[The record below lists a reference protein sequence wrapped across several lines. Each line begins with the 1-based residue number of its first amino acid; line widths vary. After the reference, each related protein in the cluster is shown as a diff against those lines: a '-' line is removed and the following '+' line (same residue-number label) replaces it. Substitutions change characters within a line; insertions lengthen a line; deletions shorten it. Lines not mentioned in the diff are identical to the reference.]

1 VGTTELD
8 LAKAAKSLV
17 AGLSGIEG
25 VICVYLF
32 GSAARGDANTLSDID
47 LAILLR
53 PDRRGDLS
61 KAMDVLVDVFG
72 EKADVSDLAALP
84 LSIQFRAV
92 RDGVL
97 LYVAD
102 DLARARFEV
111 QVMEEYLDMEFHREE
126 YLGAWFGDARSGG
139 S

>member
-1 VGTTELD
+1 MVTTGLN
-8 LAKAAKSLV
+8 LGKAAKSLEV
-17 AGLSGIEG
+17 ELSQVEG

-32 GSAARGDANTLSDID
+32 GSAARGDTSTLGDID
-47 LAILLR
+47 LAVLLR

-61 KAMDVLVDVFG
+61 KAMDVLGRVFG
-72 EKADVSDLAALP
+72 ERADVSDLAALP
-84 LSIQFRAV
+84 LSIQFRAI

-111 QVMEEYLDMEFHREE
+111 QVMQEYLDMEFHREE
-126 YLGAWFGDARSGG
+126 YLGAWFGDVRPGG
-139 S
+139 P